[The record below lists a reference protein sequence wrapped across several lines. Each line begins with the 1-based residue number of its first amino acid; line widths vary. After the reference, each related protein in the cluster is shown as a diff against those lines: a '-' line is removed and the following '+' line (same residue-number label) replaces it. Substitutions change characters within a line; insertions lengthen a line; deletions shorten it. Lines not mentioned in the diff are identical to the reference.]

1 MRVDKCKKWSEYLC
15 FSAVNG
21 STVTLVMC
29 TKPGHGGQLH
39 AVCARCDHLRDG
51 AHLSSKLTRA
61 WTSGRVLKWGA
72 RKAYINGKGG
82 AQKSKGG
89 TAPLY
94 DALAK
99 ALICILASSYSQQ
112 MEDTSDSAL
121 FMYVYMK
128 LLYTVVFYTCMQAE
142 P

>member
-1 MRVDKCKKWSEYLC
+1 M
-15 FSAVNG
+15 
-21 STVTLVMC
+21 
-29 TKPGHGGQLH
+29 
-39 AVCARCDHLRDG
+39 
-51 AHLSSKLTRA
+51 
-61 WTSGRVLKWGA
+61 LKWGA

-121 FMYVYMK
+121 FIK
-128 LLYTVVFYTCMQAE
+128 LNVRVHAIAVHHRILHLYADRALVIYACCH
-142 P
+142 